1 MTEFL
6 SQRDLDRITE
16 FASVPAY
23 EREPE
28 LLVPEKEERKEEEEE
43 E

>member
-6 SQRDLDRITE
+6 SEHDLDRITE

-23 EREPE
+23 ERDPE
-28 LLVPEKEERKEEEEE
+28 LLVPEKREQEEKKDE
-43 E
+43 